1 METSHIIFYFISGFT
16 LATALLILFTKSM
29 IRAVF
34 LLMLVFIGVAVIYF
48 ISGAEFVGVTQ
59 IMIYVGGILILMM
72 FGVMLTS
79 RVGGNLLIV
88 ENARIFPGVV
98 AGLGLFSAIAYA
110 VLAEVNTFVL
120 NGKQVAVTTT
130 KQIGISLMTN
140 QILAL
145 EIMAILLLVALVGAS
160 FIVGNKTIK
169 KSSS

>member
-1 METSHIIFYFISGFT
+1 MEASQIIFYFISGFT
-16 LATALLILFTKSM
+16 LATAILILFTKSM

-79 RVGGNLLIV
+79 RVGGDLLVV
-88 ENARIFPGVV
+88 ENARLFSGILV
-98 AGLGLFSAIAYA
+98 GLGLFAAIAYA
-110 VLAEVNTFVL
+110 ILAEEKTFVL
-120 NGKQVAVTTT
+120 NGTQVAVTTT
-130 KQIGISLMTN
+130 KQIGISLMTH

-145 EIMAILLLVALVGAS
+145 EIMAVLLLVALVGAS
-160 FIVGNKTIK
+160 FIVGKNNERI
-169 KSSS
+169 SE

>member
-1 METSHIIFYFISGFT
+1 MDTSQIIFYFISGFT
-16 LATALLILFTKSM
+16 LATALLILFATSM

-79 RVGGNLLIV
+79 RAGGDLLEV
-88 ENARIFPGVV
+88 ENARVFSGIL
-98 AGLGLFSAIAYA
+98 AGLGLFAAIAYA
-110 VLAEVNTFVL
+110 VLAEVNTFAL
-120 NGKQVAVTTT
+120 NSKQVAVTTT
-130 KQIGISLMTN
+130 KQIGISLMTH

-160 FIVGNKTIK
+160 FIVGK
-169 KSSS
+169 KEEL

>member
-1 METSHIIFYFISGFT
+1 MEVSQIIFYFISGFT
-16 LATALLILFTKSM
+16 LTTALLILFAKSM

-79 RVGGNLLIV
+79 RVGGDLLVV
-88 ENARIFPGVV
+88 ENARVFSGIL
-98 AGLGLFSAIAYA
+98 AGLGLFTAITYA
-110 VLAEVNTFVL
+110 VLAEVNTFAL
-120 NGKQVAVTTT
+120 DGNQIAVTTT
-130 KQIGISLMTN
+130 EQIGISLMTH

-160 FIVGNKTIK
+160 FIVGKDNERI
-169 KSSS
+169 SE

>member
-1 METSHIIFYFISGFT
+1 MDTSQIIFYFISGFT

-79 RVGGNLLIV
+79 RAGGDLLEV
-88 ENARIFPGVV
+88 ENARVFSGIL
-98 AGLGLFSAIAYA
+98 AGLGLFAAIAYA
-110 VLAEVNTFVL
+110 VLAEVNTFAL
-120 NGKQVAVTTT
+120 NSKQVAVTTT
-130 KQIGISLMTN
+130 KQIGISLMTH

-160 FIVGNKTIK
+160 FIVGK
-169 KSSS
+169 KEEL